1 MNMDTNLTIG
11 ATAEFPGNDADGRN
25 WVGFVHNA
33 NDRSVYA
40 ESRGATEEEAAQV
53 ARLISAAPDLLAAL
67 QAFEKVDDF
76 SGWHP
81 NYRDA
86 IEAARAA
93 IRKAT
98 K

>member
-1 MNMDTNLTIG
+1 MEDLKHTPGPWRIIG
-11 ATAEFPGNDADGRN
+11 EDYPKGEFVSVVPDDPNVSSIAYVRKSGNGIA
-25 WVGFVHNA
+25 NA
-33 NDRSVYA
+33 K
-40 ESRGATEEEAAQV
+40 
-53 ARLISAAPDLLAAL
+53 LISAAPDLLAVL

-93 IRKAT
+93 ILKAT